1 MPTRFHLSF
10 LAVLVLAGGLSTQG
24 WGWSSHGHRVVGHL
38 AELELND
45 TAREQVRELL
55 GDHRN
60 LGDVGPWADWVRD
73 DRSETAPLHYINGPT
88 DEVEPR
94 EQDFALDEGNVY
106 SAILG
111 YAERL
116 ADDNLSEQQRREALK
131 FLVHFIGDLHQPLHT
146 GFAEDR
152 GGNTIAAVYQGE
164 LTSLHRY
171 WDHDLLAPRVA
182 HYSPEA
188 HAGLLH
194 GLFPASQRVE
204 WRRNDDPRDWVIE
217 ARGYVFAGLY
227 PLPRTD
233 EPVDEIDGALPV
245 LDEAYR
251 AVWLPVAE
259 RQLARA
265 GTRLAATLNA
275 IFESERSPFEPP
287 PIDFPPEAP

>member
-1 MPTRFHLSF
+1 MPRITLISSLVCILS
-10 LAVLVLAGGLSTQG
+10 LAVSNHAEA
-24 WGWSSHGHRVVGHL
+24 WSSHGHRVVGHL
-38 AELELND
+38 AEFELTD
-45 TAREQVRELL
+45 TAREQVRALL
-55 GDHRN
+55 GHDRD

-73 DRSETAPLHYINGPT
+73 DRPATAPLHYINGPT
-88 DEVEPR
+88 DRLVPR
-94 EQDFALDEGNVY
+94 EDDFALQQGNVY
-106 SAILG
+106 SAMLG

-116 ADDNLSEQQRREALK
+116 ADTERPERERREALK
-131 FLVHFIGDLHQPLHT
+131 FLVHFIGDVHQPLHA

-171 WDHDLLAPRVA
+171 WDHDILEPRLTR
-182 HYSPEA
+182 YSPEA
-188 HAGLLH
+188 HAGRLH
-194 GLFPASQRVE
+194 GTFPDSMREQ
-204 WRRNDDPRDWVIE
+204 WRRSTDPRDWVIE

-245 LDEAYR
+245 LDDAYR
-251 AVWLPVAE
+251 AIWLPVAE

-275 IFESERSPFEPP
+275 LFESSVSPF
-287 PIDFPPEAP
+287 APAPVEMPATP